1 MLACEEGPEL
11 STWAYAIDADSINLK
26 NHISATRWPEEH
38 LPESMGYL
46 LIRVE

>member
-11 STWAYAIDADSINLK
+11 NTWAYAIGAGSINLK
-26 NHISATRWPEEH
+26 NHISATRWRDKH